1 MEIKISDMEMKGK
14 YNLPVDQSKSNK
26 DCYVVYAFNEEDR
39 IEFKIPK
46 LQFQRKEQEI
56 PESLDCIVKDIKN
69 GIPVI
74 GQDLSP
80 IIARFYQKGVEY
92 TFKVKDD
99 QTVNGGFYTVEDDR
113 GLYFRLYDKNRLFVG
128 QSIKCKVLGINE
140 VLVRLKLTSQKSR
153 MNFLPRFISIETLI
167 NHVDHLSRQNNE
179 WAIEQF
185 KTNSLLAQA
194 AQEHENQSPEWIFTT
209 LRILNEKFTTFL
221 CETDDYNEHLIPCL
235 ELAKG
240 AALYIL
246 EGSGYLKQFGAEE
259 RPMRQKF
266 LSDIVQDIKHYLQ
279 AIEIIKKGHQE
290 QFLSAMLSNLQHSG
304 YLYHPNKQFR
314 IMMTLFKTE
323 PELVTQYMGKI
334 FNALREW
341 DIANWRNEPFRSA
354 FVEQLEMFITTTRHR
369 LDEMQSIESPEDT
382 QIWSQMVKAIAIQIL
397 IANNNDEIDINRNR
411 SMLYRYLSLTDS
423 AGRNNLWHKAL
434 FSIATSERFPIEYNW
449 LDTQQEIL
457 IKTKAADSIEGFDID
472 TNVIKT
478 FMGNRCKV
486 SISDEGVRLSA
497 LPEKSATT
505 QVIPNG
511 LFGWPDLKV
520 MLPNSINTPQ
530 AGRMNNIEAL
540 SAMWADIERNIFT
553 EVKKAKEIHK
563 TIPEIGDHVYI
574 HIDDV
579 EITDEKTRLHCVIA
593 DSDDYYRGEGWMNIK
608 DVVKYNVNPDINDF
622 RHENGRLLTFEAK
635 VLGRNLDDELSFTM
649 NDVVNEIIKDSVHS
663 RTTTSPGSISTC
675 VITDKSNRQWSAISE
690 DGYSLWIEN
699 GADYPDREVGDFV
712 EVEVTHVQS
721 MDKIDGEIIQE
732 FAWNSFPNTTPFQ
745 NLMWNLSL
753 DDDENDDEDDENVQ
767 LEQEVLSK
775 GQIIELIQLLRRLA
789 VTEMEYQS
797 SFNYLAFARLLALA
811 IEETQLVD
819 NLHTHM
825 QMLHLFKTYSDTSVI
840 KDTDLEPF
848 SHIEKDNTQ
857 PLLQRLYAKLRIVSC
872 VGNYSAES
880 QSYLWKHV
888 NNAHNAFE
896 QKLAK
901 MALSHNM
908 LSINDLDEQ
917 REAIAARM
925 RRMFNVNTFD
935 TSAKFYGSESQT
947 IEFKTSIVYP
957 AGNHMR
963 ADIKEQT
970 FVLMK
975 EICGFLNSSGGKI
988 YLGVN
993 DNGYAT
999 GLAEDLKHEAFRNS
1013 HDKYMLHIFNSIAN
1027 TMGKT
1032 AGQYVRV
1039 ERDAESTDRDVY
1051 IITVK
1056 PCNTPIELDGKVYNR
1071 QGTSVRLLE
1080 DKDLEIFIENRA
1092 QQFREQKA
1100 VEDSNLAQ
1108 EKSDA
1113 AAASAS
1119 EPAATTVTKPVATP
1133 TPELQPQPKT
1143 DNDVVMTSPTR
1154 NNVLHDYEDSYLD
1167 VTNYI
1172 YFVKNDKYKHS
1183 SEDRWLDDDNSCRLS
1198 LAVHSDE
1205 ESGQLVLIYEDGH
1218 VVKVNMREIL
1228 EKDQDTEF
1236 AHNNEKKLL
1245 WACPSANADDYLLM
1259 VVSDNGGNL
1268 HYRANKLSEFESNN
1282 IKSFGSRLFETVI
1295 GDIVA
1300 ADIVPASL
1308 ISNFEKGS
1316 KCHWRQPGY
1325 PLRKR
1330 ANTEDARQEI
1340 EKLLS
1345 PLKK

>member
-1 MEIKISDMEMKGK
+1 MKISDMEMKGK

-26 DCYVVYAFNEEDR
+26 DCYVVYAFDDEDNR
-39 IEFKIPK
+39 HDFKIPK
-46 LQFQRKEQEI
+46 LKFQRKEQED
-56 PESLDCIVKDIKN
+56 PENLDCIVKEIKN

-194 AQEHENQSPEWIFTT
+194 AHEHENQSPEWIFTT

-246 EGSGYLKQFGAEE
+246 EGSDYLKQFGAEE

-279 AIEIIKKGHQE
+279 AIEIIKKGRQE

-323 PELVTQYMGKI
+323 PKLVTQYMGKI

-397 IANNNDEIDINRNR
+397 IANDKDGIDINRNR

-423 AGRNNLWHKAL
+423 AGRKNLCHKAL
-434 FSIATSERFPIEYNW
+434 YSITTSETFPVEYNW

-478 FMGNRCKV
+478 FVGNRCKV
-486 SISDEGVRLSA
+486 SISDEGVKLSA

-511 LFGWPDLKV
+511 FFGWPNLKV
-520 MLPNSINTPQ
+520 MLPNGVNTPK
-530 AGRMNNIEAL
+530 AGKLKNIEAL
-540 SAMWADIERNIFT
+540 SVMWTDIERSLFA
-553 EVKKAKEIHK
+553 EAKKAKEIHK

-593 DSDDYYRGEGWMNIK
+593 DSDDYYRGEGWMKIK
-608 DVVKYNVNPDINDF
+608 DVVKYNVTPDINDF

-649 NDVVNEIIKDSVHS
+649 NDMVNEIIKDSVHS

-675 VITDKSNRQWSAISE
+675 VITDKRNRQWSAISE
-690 DGYSLWIEN
+690 EGYSLWIEN

-732 FAWNSFPNTTPFQ
+732 FARNSFPKTTPFQ
-745 NLMWNLSL
+745 NLMCILSL
-753 DDDENDDEDDENVQ
+753 DDDDDENVQ
-767 LEQEVLSK
+767 LEQEALSS

-789 VTEMEYQS
+789 VTEMEYQN

-811 IEETQLVD
+811 LEEKQLAD

-825 QMLHLFKTYSDTSVI
+825 QMLHLLKTYSDTKTI
-840 KDTDLEPF
+840 KDKDLEPF
-848 SHIEKDNTQ
+848 NHIEIDNTQ
-857 PLLQRLYAKLRIVSC
+857 PLLQRLYAKLRIVAC
-872 VGNYSAES
+872 VGDCSTES
-880 QSYLWKHV
+880 QSYLWKHI
-888 NNAHNAFE
+888 NNAHNDFE
-896 QKLAK
+896 RQLAQ
-901 MALSHNM
+901 MALSYNM

-917 REAIAARM
+917 REAIATKM
-925 RRMFNVNTFD
+925 RKMFNVNTFD

-947 IEFKTSIVYP
+947 VEFKTSIVYP

-963 ADIKEQT
+963 ANIQEQT
-970 FVLMK
+970 FILMK
-975 EICGFLNSSGGKI
+975 EICGFLNSTGGKI

-993 DNGYAT
+993 DSGYAA
-999 GLAEDLKHEAFRNS
+999 GLYEDLKHDNFRNS
-1013 HDKYMLHIFNSIAN
+1013 HDKYMLHIYNSIAN
-1027 TMGKT
+1027 MMGKT
-1032 AGQYVRV
+1032 AGQYVKV

-1056 PCNTPIELDGKVYNR
+1056 PCNIIIELDGKVFNR
-1071 QGTSVRLLE
+1071 QGTSVRHLE
-1080 DKDLEIFIENRA
+1080 GQDLEIFKENRA
-1092 QQFREQKA
+1092 QQLREQKA

-1113 AAASAS
+1113 TAATAS

-1133 TPELQPQPKT
+1133 SPMPLPQT
-1143 DNDVVMTSPTR
+1143 DNDVVMTSLTR
-1154 NNVLHDYEDSYLD
+1154 NNVLHDYEDGYLD

-1172 YFVKNDKYKHS
+1172 YFMKDDKYMHT
-1183 SEDRWLDDDNSCRLS
+1183 SEDRWMDDDKSCRLS

-1228 EKDQDTEF
+1228 EKGQDTLF

-1268 HYRANKLSEFESNN
+1268 YYRANKLSEFENDSM
-1282 IKSFGSRLFETVI
+1282 KSFGSRLFETVI

-1300 ADIVPASL
+1300 ADIVPASQ
-1308 ISNFEKGS
+1308 ISHFEKGS

-1325 PLRKR
+1325 TLKKL
-1330 ANTEDARQEI
+1330 AGSEDGRQAI
-1340 EKLLS
+1340 EDLLS